1 MKHVLRGGIA
11 IILICYPLLVG
22 WSLSHGHFAWVSALL
37 VAISVVRLFGAGN
50 QLLWPLTWFAI
61 LCGGLSLIL
70 KDHAWL
76 KMYPVMM
83 STGALMIFATTLI
96 KPPSMIERFAR
107 LAEPDLPESG
117 VIWTRKV
124 TVVWCVFFALN
135 ALIALATVLFAP
147 MKIWVLYNG
156 VISYVLMGMLM
167 LGEFLLRKRHQRLH
181 AMQQY
186 ASSVATDQHRH
197 SPNQE

>member
-1 MKHVLRGGIA
+1 
-11 IILICYPLLVG
+11 
-22 WSLSHGHFAWVSALL
+22 
-37 VAISVVRLFGAGN
+37 
-50 QLLWPLTWFAI
+50 
-61 LCGGLSLIL
+61 
-70 KDHAWL
+70 
-76 KMYPVMM
+76 
-83 STGALMIFATTLI
+83 MIFATTLI

-107 LAEPDLPESG
+107 LAEPDLPETG
-117 VIWTRKV
+117 VVWTRKV

-167 LGEFLLRKRHQRLH
+167 LGEFLLRKRHQRVH
-181 AMQQY
+181 AISQGSSNSSTAQQ
-186 ASSVATDQHRH
+186 TH

>member
-1 MKHVLRGGIA
+1 
-11 IILICYPLLVG
+11 
-22 WSLSHGHFAWVSALL
+22 
-37 VAISVVRLFGAGN
+37 
-50 QLLWPLTWFAI
+50 
-61 LCGGLSLIL
+61 
-70 KDHAWL
+70 
-76 KMYPVMM
+76 MYPVMM

-181 AMQQY
+181 AMQQD